1 MINGYTVYIISI
13 SPPPE
18 EGSVILKH
26 VPFGSGFVGSRS
38 LADSISIPHW
48 HNPPKNNI
56 GLNETKTSNRKSTL
70 YNDKKEY
77 IFCWGGGN
85 FSRIRIV

>member
-1 MINGYTVYIISI
+1 MINGYTVFIISI

-26 VPFGSGFVGSRS
+26 VPFGSGFVGSIS

-48 HNPPKNNI
+48 HNPQKIILVIENVTNPF
-56 GLNETKTSNRKSTL
+56 NRKSS
-70 YNDKKEY
+70 
-77 IFCWGGGN
+77 I
-85 FSRIRIV
+85 